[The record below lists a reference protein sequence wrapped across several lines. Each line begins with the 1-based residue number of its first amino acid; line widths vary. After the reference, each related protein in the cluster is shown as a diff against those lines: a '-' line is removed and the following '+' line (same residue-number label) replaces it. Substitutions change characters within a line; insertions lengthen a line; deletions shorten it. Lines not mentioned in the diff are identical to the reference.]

1 VQQLEKVEKE
11 VFGMGCLQKIGD
23 GETQKGKRKRTIF
36 RFVHRGLWKVFT
48 VDDLSVVYV
57 KERASDEEKRI
68 QTLKRNVYIP
78 SNGMAKT

>member
-36 RFVHRGLWKVFT
+36 RFVHRGL
-48 VDDLSVVYV
+48 
-57 KERASDEEKRI
+57 
-68 QTLKRNVYIP
+68 
-78 SNGMAKT
+78 